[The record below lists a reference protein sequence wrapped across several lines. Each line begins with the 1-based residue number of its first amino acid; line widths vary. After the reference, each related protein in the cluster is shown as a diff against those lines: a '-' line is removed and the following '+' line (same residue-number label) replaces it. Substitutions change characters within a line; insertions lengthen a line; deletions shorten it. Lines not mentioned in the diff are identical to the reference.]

1 MSPSAPA
8 PCSLI
13 LVGLLLLLPSLWSLV
28 SAQPN
33 AIQAPPKTLELA
45 KERAQL
51 DKTTWALEVEAQE
64 HEAVIIAF
72 WDRLRNTPAPK
83 RISVFEQ
90 LALPRISLGPM
101 TTEKSSLDLGIEK
114 EVLTRALGKAP
125 TYLKPAPWKRWLTA
139 MTQQGFL
146 LAQSEWHHHGFT
158 PATKKIPARSL
169 VSFELHLVQPGK
181 NLRAT
186 IVKGEL
192 ALSWK
197 LRVEGSPPQ
206 ISSLLLRNCSIVR
219 RQGSPLFQKSMRIA
233 PDEASP
239 GVGVSLSPI
248 IVQDLNGDRFPEII
262 LGGVNS
268 IFWNQGAF
276 KFERRPLFATEA
288 KTMRNTG
295 VVADFTGDGR
305 QDFLGVDVQGQAW
318 LLEGVNGGGFSPR
331 PRRPW
336 KELASGT
343 SAITAGDVDGDGDLD
358 VWYTQYKIPYRG
370 GQMPT
375 PFYDANDGFP
385 SFLYLNDGTGVFT
398 DGTKAAGLAAK
409 RHRRTYSASLVDLD
423 DDSDLD
429 LIVVSDFAGLDAW
442 LNDGR
447 GKFKEAPKDFFGE
460 HHAFGMAHAFG
471 HFDRDGREDLYM
483 VGMSST
489 TARRL
494 DQLGLKREDFPD
506 HARLRAPMA
515 YGNRLYQGRTGRY
528 LQTPLNDHCARAGW
542 AWGVTAF
549 DVENDGDDDLY
560 IANGHISGE
569 SATDYCTCFWRHD
582 LYTGSSK
589 ENLAIEHLLTDQFRP
604 ESLRGLE
611 SGRISWNGFEHN
623 RLFLNHRG
631 QSFTDVGFP
640 LGVSYETDCRSVVG
654 ADLDADGRQDLLV
667 VDHAWVRTHGVAG
680 KQALLVHRNVAPSG
694 HWLAVRLEGRAGCS
708 PIGAKVTLH
717 TAQGTRVRRI
727 VTGDSFYAQHPTL
740 AHFGLGPLT
749 AVEKVVVAWPNGKVS
764 VWQGKGQKVDRYLK
778 LQPPKS

>member
-1 MSPSAPA
+1 MTLVAG
-8 PCSLI
+8 SL
-13 LVGLLLLLPSLWSLV
+13 LC
-28 SAQPN
+28 AQPTPT
-33 AIQAPPKTLELA
+33 QPPPKTFELA
-45 KERAQL
+45 KERNRQ
-51 DKTTWALEVEAQE
+51 DQTTWAHEVEAQE
-64 HEAVIIAF
+64 YEAVIIAF
-72 WDRLRNTPAPK
+72 WDRLRNTAVPQRK
-83 RISVFEQ
+83 SVFEQ
-90 LALPRISLGPM
+90 LALPKISLGPVQS
-101 TTEKSSLDLGIEK
+101 EKANLGLGIEK
-114 EVLTRALGKAP
+114 EIVTRALGKAP
-125 TYLKPAPWKRWLTA
+125 NYFNATQWKQWLSK
-139 MTQQGFL
+139 MTKQGYH

-158 PATKKIPARSL
+158 PATKSTTARSL
-169 VSFELHLVQPGK
+169 VSFELHLVQPGQS
-181 NLRAT
+181 LRAT

-192 ALSWK
+192 ALSWRA
-197 LRVEGSPPQ
+197 RVKDSPPQ
-206 ISSLLLRNCSIVR
+206 LASALLRNCTIVR
-219 RQGSPLFQKSMRIA
+219 RTGSPLFQKSMRIA
-233 PDEASP
+233 PDEARK
-239 GVGVSLSPI
+239 GEGVSLSPV
-248 IVQDLNGDRFPEII
+248 IVQDLNGDRYPEII

-276 KFERRPLFATEA
+276 KFERRPLFTKA

-295 VVADFTGDGR
+295 VVADFTGDGL

-318 LLEGVNGGGFSPR
+318 LLAGTKGGEFSAEPS
-331 PRRPW
+331 RPW
-336 KELASGT
+336 KKLAEGT

-375 PFYDANDGFP
+375 PFYDANDGYP
-385 SFLYLNDGTGVFT
+385 SFLFLNDGSGQFT
-398 DGTKAAGLAAK
+398 DATKAAGLASK
-409 RHRRTYSASLVDLD
+409 RHRRTYSASLVDID
-423 DDSDLD
+423 DDRDLD
-429 LIVVSDFAGLDAW
+429 LIVVSDFAGLDTW

-447 GKFKEAPKDFFGE
+447 GNFKEAPKNLFGE

-494 DQLGLKREDFPD
+494 DQLGLKREDFPQ
-506 HARLRAPMA
+506 HAKFRAPMA
-515 YGNRLYQGRTGRY
+515 YGNRLYQARTGRY
-528 LQTPLNDHCARAGW
+528 LQTQLNDHCARAGW

-560 IANGHISGE
+560 VANGHISGE

-589 ENLAIEHLLTDQFRP
+589 ENLAIEHLLTDRFRP

-640 LGVSYETDCRSVVG
+640 LGVSYESDCRSVVG

-694 HWLAVRLEGRAGCS
+694 HWLAIQLQGNATCS

-717 TAQGTRVRRI
+717 VKGSTRERRI
-727 VTGDSFYAQHPTL
+727 VTGDSFYAQHPTV
-740 AHFGLGPLT
+740 AHFGLGTLT
-749 AVEKVVVAWPNGKVS
+749 AVEKVVVTWPNGKVS
-764 VWQGKGQKVDRYLK
+764 EWSGQGQKIDRYLTF
-778 LQPPKS
+778 QPPK